1 MVKTTVSF
9 GRLKPNFQAYLDE
22 LKRGLVTEVGGELAD
37 GCAGMVDDWSD
48 PPKFPAEEVATAQGF
63 GVYVGPVGDMAD
75 VWGFQSGGTR
85 YIDAQ
90 EFEKQVVAERL
101 PRIYRLLSDINRR
114 GLRRALQGATRP

>member
-1 MVKTTVSF
+1 MVKTTVNI

-22 LKRGLVTEVGGELAD
+22 LKEGLVTEVGEELAE
-37 GCAGMVDDWSD
+37 GCAEKVDDWHD
-48 PPKFPAEEVATAQGF
+48 PPQFPVEEVAQGF

-101 PRIYRLLSDINRR
+101 PRIYRLMSEISRR